1 MNQNSNIVVDLEL
14 WVTWLDAL
22 HDAFPE
28 HYRDP
33 LQALHGFHD
42 DWEDYLHIL
51 DKIQGVK

>member
-22 HDAFPE
+22 HDAFPD